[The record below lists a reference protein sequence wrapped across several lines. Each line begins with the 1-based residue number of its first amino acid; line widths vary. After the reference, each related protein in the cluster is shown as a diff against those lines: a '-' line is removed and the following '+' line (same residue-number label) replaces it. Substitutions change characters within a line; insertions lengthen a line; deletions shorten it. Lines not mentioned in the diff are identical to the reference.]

1 MPMKRF
7 STQCMDGLKDKTKKN
22 RNEKKCAP
30 SRRTLDF
37 LSQFARSYHAEP
49 ALQPEFCGYVMN

>member
-1 MPMKRF
+1 MKRF
-7 STQCMDGLKDKTKKN
+7 STHCMDELKDKTKKN
-22 RNEKKCAP
+22 RNEKKSTP
-30 SRRTLDF
+30 SQKTLDF

>member
-1 MPMKRF
+1 MKSC
-7 STQCMDGLKDKTKKN
+7 STEGMDGLKDKTKKN
-22 RNEKKCAP
+22 RNEKKSAP
-30 SRRTLDF
+30 SRQTLDF

>member
-1 MPMKRF
+1 MKRF
-7 STQCMDGLKDKTKKN
+7 STQCMDELKDKTKRN
-22 RNEKKCAP
+22 RNGKKSIP
-30 SRRTLDF
+30 SRQTLDF